1 MFGEHHSNLAT
12 EFPEFKERIHSLK
25 ANNTHFA
32 KLAKEFEDIDKEIY
46 RIEEQIE
53 VRSDSY
59 TEDRKK
65 QRLVLKDQIYKIIK
79 DS

>member
-12 EFPEFKERIHSLK
+12 EFPEFKEKIHSLK
-25 ANNTHFA
+25 INNTHFS
-32 KLAKEFEDIDKEIY
+32 KLVEEYEAIDKEIY

-65 QRLVLKDQIYKIIK
+65 QRLVLKDQIYKIINE
-79 DS
+79 S